1 VLWDALGF
9 QGRPSRVFVRFY
21 LLLDTDRSGAADLEE
36 VLVGLTRCAA
46 GMAYR
51 DAPFRT
57 YAPEP
62 RAWETGEEAWSCRT
76 DFLFHLYDVDANGWL
91 TPVEVADMVAEYEC
105 PVRKARALHDSQL
118 RSALDIALGPRGR
131 MDPAAF
137 AVVASA
143 VPYLIDPS
151 EEVQLALSAFG
162 RQIGAALRALGDF
175 FGSTGVYDIVPVEE
189 ELFVLRGVYVSEM
202 AQLGGSQRLRGSPRR
217 SSRLGAG
224 AAMPR
229 GDSCNDVS
237 SLSQSESSPPF
248 RAAAAAAAPTSAGR
262 AGTPDSL
269 TSADAAPLRAPLT
282 QAEAEAFEL
291 ARKGDAESV
300 ENLILFT
307 ALSASCIS
315 PDGDTLLLALLRS
328 PWAAEQAAAQAGAAG
343 GGGEGEEALE
353 GDPIA
358 QLVHRLLG
366 CGVPAAA
373 RDGVGRTAAELAS
386 ELGLQQ
392 VAWLLDDAAGRT
404 SPSHAMPSPGG
415 GPEAASSQR
424 RRSRYIADR

>member
-1 VLWDALGF
+1 MLWEALGF
-9 QGRPSRVFVRFY
+9 HGRPSRVFVRFY

-91 TPVEVADMVAEYEC
+91 TPAEVADMVAEYEC
-105 PVRKARALHDSQL
+105 PVRKARALHDAQL

-143 VPYLIDPS
+143 LPYLIDPS

-162 RQIGAALRALGDF
+162 RQIGAALRALGDL
-175 FGSTGVYDIVPVEE
+175 FGCAGVYDIVPVEE

-202 AQLGGSQRLRGSPRR
+202 GQRGGSLRLRSSPR
-217 SSRLGAG
+217 STSRRFGAA

-229 GDSCNDVS
+229 GESCNDVS
-237 SLSQSESSPPF
+237 SLSQSESSPSHL
-248 RAAAAAAAPTSAGR
+248 AAAAAAPPSADLR

-269 TSADAAPLRAPLT
+269 MSADAAPLRAPLT

-291 ARKGDAESV
+291 ARKGDADSV
-300 ENLILFT
+300 ENLLLFG

-343 GGGEGEEALE
+343 GGGGGEEALE
-353 GDPIA
+353 GDPLA

-404 SPSHAMPSPGG
+404 SPSHAKPSPGG
-415 GPEAASSQR
+415 GPDAASRQR
-424 RRSRYIADR
+424 RRNDSGR